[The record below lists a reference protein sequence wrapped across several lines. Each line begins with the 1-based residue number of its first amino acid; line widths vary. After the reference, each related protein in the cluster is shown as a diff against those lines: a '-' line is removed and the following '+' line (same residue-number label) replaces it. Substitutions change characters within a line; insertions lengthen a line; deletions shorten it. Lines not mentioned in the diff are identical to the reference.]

1 MASLQYGCVG
11 RVGENLPASE
21 FPAATNWSSHRFCLG
36 RGRVPLDSTK
46 TTRKKMS
53 GQAPRT
59 RRREATCP
67 SRQLPVCRFA
77 LLTAP
82 CKANDAGGSGAG
94 STVLA
99 PCDWYLPTHAADLG
113 LRPTAVPGRS
123 LGAAEGWSY
132 LLAASIVRWSTSRP
146 RVRLRGPT
154 VCSAPPS
161 PSSPSSACSALFELS
176 ISSLQRHHLIIIL
189 YVPTR
194 SQIIRC
200 ARYFM
205 LPPPSTVHGSAFSS
219 PSSTNPRSSR
229 DFDDGTIRSFPL
241 VDPIGSRGSDMA
253 QPFVK
258 KDDDLDEEE
267 EYSPFY
273 GIEKGA
279 VLQEARV
286 FHDPQL
292 DARRCSQVI
301 TKLLYLLNQGETFT
315 KVEATEVFFAVTKLF
330 QSKDTVLRRMVY
342 LMIKE
347 LSPSADEVIIVT
359 SSLMKDMNSK
369 TDMYRANAIRVL
381 CRITD
386 STLLTQI
393 ERYLKQAIVDKNPV
407 VASAA
412 LVSGVHLLQTNS
424 EIVKRWSNEV
434 QEAVQ
439 SRAALVQFHAL
450 ALLHQI
456 RQNDRLA
463 VSKLVTSLTKGSLRS
478 PLAQCLLI
486 RYTSQVIKE
495 SSTNTQAGERPFF
508 DYLESCLRHK
518 SEMVVFE
525 AARAITEL
533 SGVTSRELTPA
544 ITVLQLFLSS
554 SKPVLRFAAIR
565 TLNKVASTHPLAV
578 TNCNIDMESLIS
590 DQNRSI
596 ATLAITT
603 LLKTGNESSVD
614 RLMKQITSFMSDI
627 ADEFKIVVVEAI
639 RTLCLKF
646 PLKYRSMMNFLSN
659 ILREEGGFDYKKAIV
674 DSIVILIRDIPDA
687 KEIGLFHLCEFIE
700 DCEFTYLSTQ
710 ILHFLGNE
718 GPKTSDPSKYIRY
731 IYNRVILENATVRA
745 SAVST
750 LAKFGAMVDSLKPR
764 IFVLLR
770 RCLFDSDDE
779 VRDRATLYLD
789 SLGSDASVGGTDED
803 IKDFLFGPLDVPLV
817 NLETSLRSYE
827 ASDIPFD
834 INSVPKE
841 VKSQPLAEKKAPGKK
856 AIGLGAAP
864 SGPTSVVDAYE
875 KLLSSIPEFSS
886 FGKLFKSCSPM
897 ELTEPETE
905 YAVNV
910 VKHIFDGHV
919 VFQYNCTNTIPEQL
933 LEKVTVFVDASEAEE
948 FSEVLTKPLQSL
960 PYDLPGQTFVAFEK
974 PEGVPAI
981 GKFSNLLKF
990 VVKEVDP
997 ATGEAD
1003 EEGVEDEYQLEDLEI
1018 VAADYMLKVGVS
1030 NFKNAWENMD
1040 PDNERIDE
1048 YGLGVKESLAETVS
1062 AVTDIL
1068 GMQPCEGTEVVPNN
1082 SRSHTCLLSGIFIG
1096 NMKVLVR
1103 VSFGIDG
1110 SKQVA
1115 MKLAVRSEG
1124 PEISEKIHEIVA
1136 EG

>member
-1 MASLQYGCVG
+1 
-11 RVGENLPASE
+11 
-21 FPAATNWSSHRFCLG
+21 
-36 RGRVPLDSTK
+36 
-46 TTRKKMS
+46 
-53 GQAPRT
+53 
-59 RRREATCP
+59 
-67 SRQLPVCRFA
+67 
-77 LLTAP
+77 
-82 CKANDAGGSGAG
+82 
-94 STVLA
+94 
-99 PCDWYLPTHAADLG
+99 
-113 LRPTAVPGRS
+113 
-123 LGAAEGWSY
+123 
-132 LLAASIVRWSTSRP
+132 
-146 RVRLRGPT
+146 
-154 VCSAPPS
+154 
-161 PSSPSSACSALFELS
+161 
-176 ISSLQRHHLIIIL
+176 
-189 YVPTR
+189 
-194 SQIIRC
+194 
-200 ARYFM
+200 
-205 LPPPSTVHGSAFSS
+205 
-219 PSSTNPRSSR
+219 
-229 DFDDGTIRSFPL
+229 
-241 VDPIGSRGSDMA
+241 MA
-253 QPFVK
+253 QPLIK
-258 KDDDLDEEE
+258 KDDDRDDEA
-267 EYSPFY
+267 EYSPFL

-286 FHDPQL
+286 FNDPQL
-292 DARRCSQVI
+292 DPRRCSQVI
-301 TKLLYLLNQGETFT
+301 TKLLYLLNQGESFT

-330 QSKDTVLRRMVY
+330 QSKDTGLRRMVY

-386 STLLTQI
+386 GTLLTQI

-412 LVSGVHLLQTNS
+412 LVSGIHLLQTNP

-463 VSKLVTSLTKGSLRS
+463 VSKLVSNLTRGAVRS

-486 RYTSQVIKE
+486 RYISQVIRE
-495 SSTNTQAGERPFF
+495 SGNTQTGDRPFY
-508 DYLESCLRHK
+508 DYLEGCLRHK
-518 SEMVVFE
+518 AEMVIFE

-554 SKPVLRFAAIR
+554 SKPVLRFAAVR
-565 TLNKVASTHPLAV
+565 TLNKVAMTHPMAV

-614 RLMKQITSFMSDI
+614 RLMKQITNFMSDI

-639 RTLCLKF
+639 RSLCLKF
-646 PLKYRSMMNFLSN
+646 PLKYRSLMNFLSN

-687 KEIGLFHLCEFIE
+687 KESGLLHLCEFIE

-710 ILHFLGNE
+710 ILHFLGVE

-750 LAKFGAMVDSLKPR
+750 LAKFGSVVDSLKPR
-764 IFVLLR
+764 IFTLLR

-779 VRDRATLYLD
+779 VRDRATLFLELLEGD
-789 SLGSDASVGGTDED
+789 GTIVETDKD
-803 IKDFLFGPLDVPLV
+803 VQDFLFGSLDVPLS
-817 NLETSLRSYE
+817 NLETSLKNYE
-827 ASDIPFD
+827 PSEEPFD
-834 INSVPKE
+834 INSVPRE
-841 VKSQPLAEKKAPGKK
+841 VKSQPLAEKKATNKK
-856 AIGLGAAP
+856 PSGLGAPPTGP
-864 SGPTSVVDAYE
+864 SSGVDAYE

-886 FGKLFKSCSPM
+886 FGKLFKSSAPV

-910 VKHIFDGHV
+910 VKHIFDGHI

-933 LEKVTVFVDASEAEE
+933 LENVTVIVDASEAEE
-948 FSEVLTKPLQSL
+948 FAEVAIKPLRTL
-960 PYDLPGQTFVAFEK
+960 PYDTPGQTFVAFQK
-974 PEGVPAI
+974 PEGVPAV
-981 GKFSNLLKF
+981 GKFSNILRF
-990 VVKEVDP
+990 IVKEVDP
-997 ATGEAD
+997 STGETED
-1003 EEGVEDEYQLEDLEI
+1003 DGVEDEYQLEDME
-1018 VAADYMLKVGVS
+1018 VAAADYVLKVGVS
-1030 NFKNAWENMD
+1030 NFRNAWETMG
-1040 PDNERIDE
+1040 PDFERVDE
-1048 YGLGVKESLAETVS
+1048 YGLGPRESLAEAVS
-1062 AVTDIL
+1062 AVISLL
-1068 GMQPCEGTEVVPNN
+1068 GLAPCEGTEAVPAN
-1082 SRSHTCLLSGIFIG
+1082 SRSHTCLLSGVFIG
-1096 NMKVLVR
+1096 NVRVLVR
-1103 VSFGIDG
+1103 LQFGLDA
-1110 SKQVA
+1110 SREVA
-1115 MKLAVRSEG
+1115 MKLAVRSED
-1124 PEISEKIHEIVA
+1124 EAVSDTIHEIVA
-1136 EG
+1136 SG